1 MKQRT
6 IAVIV
11 LTIVMLA
18 ALSIP
23 QGFATHSKHPGGA
36 PALTAGLNPYTRTN
50 LRGVSSAAPA
60 SPSSSPAS
68 CGDLG
73 FGGKFGAV
81 MFDRASLIVR
91 LQHASPNTLYSVW
104 IGYKTSSGGCDGSW
118 QQLGWV
124 TANDGGVGSY
134 AQSLS
139 LRSGA
144 QYQVVVRDASGNTIY
159 ATAFFSP

>member
-6 IAVIV
+6 IGVIV

-23 QGFATHSKHPGGA
+23 QGFAKHSGGA
-36 PALTAGLNPYTRTN
+36 PALPAALSPYTRAN
-50 LRGVSSAAPA
+50 LRGVSSAAPT

-73 FGGKFGAV
+73 FGGKFGTV
-81 MFDRASLIVR
+81 MFDRAGLIVR
-91 LQHASPNTLYSVW
+91 LQHASPNTQYSIW
-104 IGYKTSSGGCDGSW
+104 LGYKTSSSGCDGSW
-118 QQLGWV
+118 QELGRIN
-124 TANDGGVGSY
+124 TNGSGSGGYHQALPLAVGS
-134 AQSLS
+134 
-139 LRSGA
+139 
-144 QYQVVVRDASGNTIY
+144 QYQVVVRDATGNTIY

>member
-6 IAVIV
+6 IGVIV
-11 LTIVMLA
+11 LAIVMLA
-18 ALSIP
+18 ALSVP
-23 QGFATHSKHPGGA
+23 QGYAASKHGPPVLGA
-36 PALTAGLNPYTRTN
+36 GINHYTRAN
-50 LRGVSSAAPA
+50 IRGVSNAAPA

-73 FGGKFGAV
+73 FGGKFGTV
-81 MFDRASLIVR
+81 MFDSGDLIVR
-91 LQHASPNTLYSVW
+91 LQHASSNTQYSVW
-104 IGYKTSSGGCDGSW
+104 IGYKTGSGGCDGSW

-124 TANDGGVGSY
+124 TTNDSGDGGY

-139 LRSGA
+139 LRSGT
-144 QYQVVVRDASGNTIY
+144 QYQVVVRDATGNTIY

>member
-6 IAVIV
+6 IGVIV
-11 LTIVMLA
+11 LAIVMLA

-23 QGFATHSKHPGGA
+23 QGFAKHSGGA
-36 PALTAGLNPYTRTN
+36 PALPASLSHYTRAN
-50 LRGVSSAAPA
+50 LRGVSNAAPA

-73 FGGKFGAV
+73 FGNKFGTV
-81 MFDRASLIVR
+81 MFDRTGLIVR
-91 LQHASPNTLYSVW
+91 LQHASPNTRYSVW
-104 IGYKTSSGGCDGSW
+104 LGYKTGSGGCDGSW

-124 TANDGGVGSY
+124 TTNDSGDGGY

-139 LRSGA
+139 LSGT
-144 QYQVVVRDASGNTIY
+144 QYQVVVRDATGNTIY